1 MGLSLITRRIL
12 DNVKLVVMSKV
23 STFDEASTRLIA
35 KLPPSSR
42 GFFKLMS
49 RVGHPITI
57 CCIAGIIIIIGFLNS
72 TPTITLGGA
81 FIWIA
86 MLVST
91 ILKNLT
97 KRSRPL
103 TDYVAGMR
111 IRSFSFPSGHTTGST
126 ITFGLLAY
134 YALHFLPTPLSSIT
148 IAILTLTII
157 SVGVSRVYLGAHF
170 PTDVIG
176 GWLLGATILTVVM
189 MIARPL

>member
-1 MGLSLITRRIL
+1 
-12 DNVKLVVMSKV
+12 MSRV
-23 STFDEASTRLIA
+23 NTFDEAATRLIA
-35 KLPPSSR
+35 KLPSSSR
-42 GFFKLMS
+42 RFFKLMS
-49 RVGHPITI
+49 RIGHPITI
-57 CCIAGIIIIIGFLNS
+57 CCTAGVIVIVGLFNS
-72 TPTITLGGA
+72 TPTIAVDGA

-91 ILKNLT
+91 TLKNLT

-134 YALHFLPTPLSSIT
+134 YALHFLSTPLGAIAAT
-148 IAILTLTII
+148 ILALAVIA
-157 SVGVSRVYLGAHF
+157 VGVSRVYLGAHF

-176 GWLLGATILTVVM
+176 GWLLGATTLTIVII
-189 MIARPL
+189 IARPL

>member
-1 MGLSLITRRIL
+1 
-12 DNVKLVVMSKV
+12 MSKV
-23 STFDEASTRLIA
+23 NAFDEAATRLIA
-35 KLPPSSR
+35 KLPSSSQ

-49 RVGHPITI
+49 RIGHPITI
-57 CCIAGIIIIIGFLNS
+57 CCTAGVIAVIGLTYS
-72 TPTITLGGA
+72 TSAVVLGGIS
-81 FIWIA
+81 IWIA

-91 ILKNLT
+91 ALKNLT

-126 ITFGLLAY
+126 VTFGLLAY
-134 YALHFLPTPLSSIT
+134 YALHFLPISLGYT
-148 IAILTLTII
+148 ATLVLALATL

-176 GWLLGATILTVVM
+176 GWLLGATTLTVV
-189 MIARPL
+189 ILSTRPL

>member
-1 MGLSLITRRIL
+1 
-12 DNVKLVVMSKV
+12 MSKV
-23 STFDEASTRLIA
+23 NAFDEAATRLIA
-35 KLPPSSR
+35 KLPSSSR
-42 GFFKLMS
+42 SFLKLMS

-57 CCIAGIIIIIGFLNS
+57 CCAASVIASIGLIYN
-72 TPTITLGGA
+72 TLAIVLGGIS
-81 FIWIA
+81 IWIA
-86 MLVST
+86 MLIST
-91 ILKNLT
+91 TLKNLT

-134 YALHFLPTPLSSIT
+134 YALHFLPISLSYIIT
-148 IAILTLTII
+148 GVLTLAIL

-176 GWLLGATILTVVM
+176 GWLLGATALTVVIL
-189 MIARPL
+189 IARPL

>member
-1 MGLSLITRRIL
+1 
-12 DNVKLVVMSKV
+12 MSKV
-23 STFDEASTRLIA
+23 TAFDGLATRLIA
-35 KLPPSSR
+35 KLPSSSR

-49 RVGHPITI
+49 RIGHPITI
-57 CCIAGIIIIIGFLNS
+57 CCTAGVIVITGLINNV
-72 TPTITLGGA
+72 PTIVLDGA

-86 MLVST
+86 MLIST
-91 ILKNLT
+91 TLKNLT

-134 YALHFLPTPLSSIT
+134 YALHFLPTPLNSIAA
-148 IAILTLTII
+148 AILALTII
-157 SVGVSRVYLGAHF
+157 SVGMSRVYLGAHF

-176 GWLLGATILTVVM
+176 GWLLGATALTVVM
-189 MIARPL
+189 VIARPF

>member
-1 MGLSLITRRIL
+1 
-12 DNVKLVVMSKV
+12 MSRV
-23 STFDEASTRLIA
+23 NIFDEAATRVIA

-42 GFFKLMS
+42 AFFKVMS
-49 RVGHPITI
+49 YVGHPIAI
-57 CCIAGIIIIIGFLNS
+57 CSTAGIIAIIGLVNNM
-72 TPTITLGGA
+72 PAIMLGGV

-86 MLVST
+86 ILVST
-91 ILKNLT
+91 SLKNLT

-134 YALHFLPTPLSSIT
+134 YAFHLLPTPLSLIT
-148 IAILTLTII
+148 TAIFAAVII
-157 SVGVSRVYLGAHF
+157 SVGVSRVYLGAHY

-176 GWLLGATILTVVM
+176 GWLLGATMLTIVIL
-189 MIARPL
+189 IARPL